1 MNKQELIKRWETVE
15 GKLQQEAIISCLTK
29 GTPLSSI
36 PNLEKNKG
44 RWDLRGAKLSILQ
57 KEREINVEQ
66 HSLIQK
72 SGSLKLKN
80 VGLENI
86 DFSFCNLSYSLI
98 EKCIIQ
104 NCVFEETKAKEVT
117 IYASDFNECFFIKAD
132 FSYSY
137 MNEHIGR
144 TSRSSNKPEVIEP
157 NLEECPV
164 CSPLIHHCYFKHCKL
179 HATNFNESRV
189 SNRKF
194 AGLV

>member
-36 PNLEKNKG
+36 PNLEKNIG

-80 VGLENI
+80 VVLENI
-86 DFSFCNLSYSLI
+86 DFSLDRKSTRLNSSHVRISYAVFCL
-98 EKCIIQ
+98 K
-104 NCVFEETKAKEVT
+104 
-117 IYASDFNECFFIKAD
+117 
-132 FSYSY
+132 
-137 MNEHIGR
+137 
-144 TSRSSNKPEVIEP
+144 
-157 NLEECPV
+157 
-164 CSPLIHHCYFKHCKL
+164 
-179 HATNFNESRV
+179 
-189 SNRKF
+189 
-194 AGLV
+194 